1 MTRTRTYHFGGAEGF
16 LSPSILHLDS
26 SNSKALSS
34 ELMAVSTSAIN
45 LKAGPE
51 SFLEKKKIQKISIYY
66 LTNNVITSLAIHSNG
81 FCILDKAAMK

>member
-51 SFLEKKKIQKISIYY
+51 SFLEKKNPEDINLLFNQ
-66 LTNNVITSLAIHSNG
+66 
-81 FCILDKAAMK
+81 